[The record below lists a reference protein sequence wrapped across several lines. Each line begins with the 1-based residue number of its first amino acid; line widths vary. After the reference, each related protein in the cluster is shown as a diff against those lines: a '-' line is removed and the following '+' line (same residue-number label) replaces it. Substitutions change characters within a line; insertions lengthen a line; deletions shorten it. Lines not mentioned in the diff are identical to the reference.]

1 MSNEMVNHPQHY
13 GGKDNPY
20 EAIKVIEA
28 WELGFNLG
36 NTVKYISRAGKKGT
50 DKEFQDL
57 NKALWYLEREVSN
70 KSEGLEKPKRRLIV
84 HNPSNSIT
92 RHYRNY
98 NLFWDELTA
107 ELSERYDVEE
117 NRYFEDA
124 HWDRFPVQ
132 LRDGISKEFLLLEC
146 EYVIEDWDSGEFW
159 IMSVSD
165 DLGYATMNEQSNPKC
180 KKVLISQFIDYK
192 IKHHVKDNYEKYSPW
207 IYFPSGF
214 VDLEPFYYQR
224 KYAQNLIPQ
233 MYFRGNLSQRPA
245 LEFYDSELLYCPK
258 DNINPNNYFKEM
270 INYQVA
276 LSMAGVGELCYRDIE
291 CMAVGV
297 PLIRF
302 EYQVEMH
309 EKLIPNFHYISV
321 PYPEDMPRHND
332 VATDRFALEH
342 HAKMIEN
349 RFREVIDDTGFL
361 SYISKNAREYYE
373 RNLSPK
379 SRVNKTLDILG
390 L

>member
-1 MSNEMVNHPQHY
+1 MSEQVNHPQHY
-13 GGKDNPY
+13 GGKNNPY

-50 DKEFQDL
+50 DKELQDL
-57 NKALWYLEREVSN
+57 NKALWYLDREVNN
-70 KSEGLEKPKRRLIV
+70 KSGNVDKPHRRLIV
-84 HNPSNSIT
+84 HNPTNWHT

-98 NLFWDELTA
+98 NLFWDELTE
-107 ELSERYDVEE
+107 ELSKRYEVEE
-117 NRYFEDA
+117 NREWDDA
-124 HWDRFPVQ
+124 HFGRYEIK
-132 LRDGISKEFLLLEC
+132 LSKGISNEFLLLEC
-146 EYVIEDWDSGEFW
+146 EYVIEDKDTGEFW

-165 DLGYATMNEQSNPKC
+165 DLGYATMNEKRNPLC
-180 KKVLISQFIDYK
+180 KKVLVSQFIDYK
-192 IKHHVKDNYEKYSPW
+192 IKHHVGDNYDKYSPW
-207 IYFPSGF
+207 IYFPSGLI
-214 VDLEPFYYQR
+214 DLESFYYKR
-224 KYAQNLIPQ
+224 KVTKDITPK
-233 MYFRGNLSQRPA
+233 MYFRGNMTQRPA
-245 LEFYDSELLYCPK
+245 LKHYSDELLSCPEYAV
-258 DNINPNNYFKEM
+258 NPDQYFMEL
-270 INYQVA
+270 IGYSAA

-302 EYQVEMH
+302 EFQAEMH
-309 EKLIPNFHYISV
+309 EKLIPNVHYISV

-332 VATDRFALEH
+332 VATDRLALEH
-342 HAKMIEN
+342 HAKLIEE
-349 RFREVIDDTGFL
+349 RFKEVVDDVEFL

-379 SRVNKTLDILG
+379 NRVNKTLEILG